1 LWYGQNEIKP
11 FIRKILI
18 ATGISIVL
26 TVLIALGDNVTGAAR
41 IVLLFSILLA
51 SVVSVDFVIHYLKK
65 TSNVGAAFT
74 HLGFTLFLL
83 GVVLAFSNSQVISR
97 NTSGMDLG
105 GETENKENL
114 VLMKGVGQPMGRY
127 LVTYSDSQT
136 KGRETFYKVDFVKM
150 KDAGTGKIDFSLYPS
165 LNVNTRMGNVYN
177 PDTKHFL
184 DKDIYTFLS
193 FAQQGV
199 ENADSTGYS
208 KSGEQPMNMK
218 DTVVIGRSFV
228 ILDDIITSMQNDDVN
243 NAGITAKFKVF
254 SMQEGELE
262 TEIRYEITNGAL
274 IRTDATIEPLNFK
287 LRFEGVAT
295 DSKAIHVGIYEKKQ
309 DYIVMKA
316 IVFPYIAVLW
326 LGIVILFSGLTY
338 SIMRRTIGKYKEAA
352 SKQ

>member
-1 LWYGQNEIKP
+1 
-11 FIRKILI
+11 
-18 ATGISIVL
+18 
-26 TVLIALGDNVTGAAR
+26 
-41 IVLLFSILLA
+41 
-51 SVVSVDFVIHYLKK
+51 
-65 TSNVGAAFT
+65 
-74 HLGFTLFLL
+74 
-83 GVVLAFSNSQVISR
+83 
-97 NTSGMDLG
+97 
-105 GETENKENL
+105 
-114 VLMKGVGQPMGRY
+114 
-127 LVTYSDSQT
+127 
-136 KGRETFYKVDFVKM
+136 
-150 KDAGTGKIDFSLYPS
+150 
-165 LNVNTRMGNVYN
+165 
-177 PDTKHFL
+177 
-184 DKDIYTFLS
+184 
-193 FAQQGV
+193 
-199 ENADSTGYS
+199 
-208 KSGEQPMNMK
+208 MNMK